1 MASPIDI
8 SGLNNLYLNGLE
20 NIKLIIDDN
29 QGSLKC
35 GRLKAIYTEDVVLP
49 LTPSIAILFTGSENV
64 LRSASNLTRRNYT
77 MNLSYDLWYYH
88 SELNDNTRREEI
100 TEVLWQIVNVLMTN
114 TTLNNFAP
122 KLGSVVEVATFRPR
136 MRDGGVIMAS
146 ALIVL
151 TVYKLYSIANAQ

>member
-1 MASPIDI
+1 MANPIDV

-20 NIKLIIDDN
+20 NIKKVIDDN
-29 QGSLKC
+29 QSGLKC
-35 GRLKAIYTEDVVLP
+35 GRLKQIYTEDEILP

-64 LRSASNLTRRNYT
+64 LRSASNLTRRFYT

-100 TEVLWQIVNVLMTN
+100 TEVLFQIVHILMTY
-114 TTLNNFAP
+114 TTLNSFVP

-136 MRDGGVIMAS
+136 MRGGNVIMAS

-151 TVYKLYSIANAQ
+151 TAYKLYSIENAQ